1 MSVYEQRAERAQ
13 QVMAQQ
19 GIDWLFVSHSTDL
32 LYLIGFTKQQSE
44 RLALLMIPRDGRP
57 FLVVPGF
64 ETSVF
69 EKYAKSIDLVGWEET
84 ENPVDKVAGLV
95 GGEGTG
101 KTIAIGDQLH
111 SIFLLRIQQALA
123 EAKYMPGQA
132 ITARLRMIK
141 TPDEIAQLRTAA
153 EGADRSYEAL
163 FTQSLLGMSELEV
176 LRFLHAQLLANSHQT
191 VGNGIVGAGAHGASP
206 HHKTSETR
214 LQNGDAVVVDF
225 GGGVNGYRSDITRT
239 LQLGEPSEEFR
250 KIYEIT
256 REAQQ
261 LGFEAVKPGV
271 TTEYIDEVTRG
282 YIAKHGYGD
291 DFLHRTGHGIGLDG
305 HESPYLVKGDQT
317 VLEEGMTFSIEPGIY
332 LKGKYGVRIEDIV
345 AVTATGGDRLNQ
357 SPRELRIVR

>member
-1 MSVYEQRAERAQ
+1 MGIYEERAARAQ
-13 QVMAQQ
+13 QLMAER

-44 RLALLMIPRDGRP
+44 RLALLMIPRDGQP
-57 FLVVPGF
+57 KMVVPGF

-69 EKYAKSIDLVGWEET
+69 SKYAPFVELVGWEET
-84 ENPVDKVAGLV
+84 ENPVSKVAELV
-95 GGEGTG
+95 GGDGSGT
-101 KTIAIGDQLH
+101 TIAVGDQLH
-111 SIFLLRIQQALA
+111 SIFLLRIQQALTG
-123 EAKYMPGQA
+123 AKYVPGQE
-132 ITARLRMIK
+132 ITAQLRMIK
-141 TPDEIAQLRTAA
+141 TPDEVALLRKAA

-163 FTQSLLGMSELEV
+163 FTQSLVGMSELEV
-176 LRFLHAQLLANSHQT
+176 LRFLHAQLLANDHQT
-191 VGNGIVGAGAHGASP
+191 VGNGIVGAGANGASP

-239 LQLGEPSEEFR
+239 FQLGEPADEFR

-282 YIAKHGYGD
+282 YIARHGYGEY
-291 DFLHRTGHGIGLDG
+291 FLHRTGHGIGLDG
-305 HESPYLVKGDQT
+305 HESPYLIKHDRT
-317 VLEEGMTFSIEPGIY
+317 VLQEGMTFSIEPGIY
-332 LKGKYGVRIEDIV
+332 LKGRYGVRIEDIV
-345 AVTATGGDRLNQ
+345 VVTANGADRLNQ
-357 SPRELRIVR
+357 SPRELRIIQ